1 MSARYRTCRVLGT
14 EAQTAGTSSASAAET
29 LPAMWK
35 CRKISSGTARL
46 PLQQVHPPP
55 LLLITLKA
63 PEMQKEN
70 NSTICLFFISGS
82 RRRNGRVVEISD
94 IVSRIAPKNVK
105 SKGKESP
112 LLQWIDDGALLHT
125 PDIPKTR
132 VRKKSARRSSVE
144 NLVKLARQFDE
155 NMQQD
160 GETLD
165 GDCLHQMANTSE
177 RDLGKDQVEE
187 ELHALFDC
195 STQAVSG
202 QLSEVSSQDAKERPA
217 ASADE
222 CALQPA
228 GETEG
233 AVHWG
238 GFEDDWDN
246 DDLLND
252 SFVLKLTENPKEQLG
267 LQPAL
272 TDSAP
277 RPPGRRTCG
286 ALEEPCPK
294 PKPTTRSTFH
304 LAPNPCF
311 QPKETQEV
319 SGSTFTAVRPKLQP
333 STPKQTSFSHPD
345 KTNHSKKPD
354 FKEIS
359 DSLWDDDDD
368 ALLCQACDS
377 IEMTSNPHQQQD
389 VPPEGQQG
397 STRPP
402 PAHTAAAKAKRPGT
416 FVRSNSL
423 QESRCEAVG
432 YQGWNIPTKQTT
444 CHSSTDALGQFN
456 QSGSSSAALQAG
468 WVRPPQNSKSQQA
481 TFKRNM
487 SDSVLVS
494 RKVFVPSPKMTKCSA
509 AEIERKKQEAL
520 ARRHLRLQST
530 SKRS

>member
-1 MSARYRTCRVLGT
+1 MSEPGPHAAPQPSNFSELWRDVCTLSHLQSPRHRGADSRNLLGF
-14 EAQTAGTSSASAAET
+14 
-29 LPAMWK
+29 
-35 CRKISSGTARL
+35 SSGDS
-46 PLQQVHPPP
+46 PSDV
-55 LLLITLKA
+55 
-63 PEMQKEN
+63 EMSQEIFWDCT
-70 NSTICLFFISGS
+70 SPTPAGA

-125 PDIPKTR
+125 PEIPKTR

-177 RDLGKDQVEE
+177 RDLGKDQVEA

-195 STQAVSG
+195 STQA
-202 QLSEVSSQDAKERPA
+202 
-217 ASADE
+217 
-222 CALQPA
+222 PA
-228 GETEG
+228 GETGG

-272 TDSAP
+272 IDSAP

-286 ALEEPCPK
+286 ALEELCPK
-294 PKPTTRSTFH
+294 LKPTTRSTFH
-304 LAPNPCF
+304 LASNPCF

-333 STPKQTSFSHPD
+333 STPKQTSFSQPD

-377 IEMTSNPHQQQD
+377 IEMTSNRHQQQD

-402 PAHTAAAKAKRPGT
+402 PAHTATAKAKRPGA

-432 YQGWNIPTKQTT
+432 YQGWNLPTKQRT

-456 QSGSSSAALQAG
+456 HSGSSSAALQAEG
-468 WVRPPQNSKSQQA
+468 VRTPQNSKSHHA

-487 SDSVLVS
+487 SDSALMS
-494 RKVFVPSPKMTKCSA
+494 SKVFVPSPKMTKCSA

-520 ARRHLRLQST
+520 ARRRLRLQSA